1 MFLGGALPGLAQS
14 AIQKVTGYN
23 ATWMTSGTYT
33 PYISGAAV
41 GALGGFLAYS
51 LLGVSSGTA
60 SMVAFGAAGYQL
72 FRLASDMGVFSTI
85 QSKLGLGGAYGY
97 IGNVHAGMYGDMDL
111 GNEFGAAMT
120 YGTMSPGNG
129 LDELFG
135 GTRQMNFY

>member
-14 AIQKVTGYN
+14 AIRKVTGYN

-60 SMVAFGAAGYQL
+60 SMIAFGAAGYQV

-97 IGNVHAGMYGDMDL
+97 IGNAYTMDEMDL
-111 GNEFGAAMT
+111 NNFGAAPT
-120 YGTMSPGNG
+120 YGTMYGEANM
-129 LDELFG
+129 DQMFG